1 MEERYK
7 LCDDGMARLLVW
19 ISNIEAQ
26 LANQDTVREDVA
38 ELKNQINVIRVNI
51 LFSRFLFLFLSFGIS
66 IYIVFVKY
74 LQGVRDDMESHSR
87 PVNAC
92 LDQVRQIVSQGG
104 EYLSADEINTM
115 ESKGQEL
122 KKRYDTGTD
131 QTDKLLRKVSVAL
144 DELHKFR
151 TEISNFKTWIV
162 KSNKLA
168 EEKER
173 QLANLSRVQANAETT
188 REFVSDVIAHQADLR
203 FITMAAQ
210 KFVDESMEYL
220 AVLNDFRDKLPQR
233 MRHIEPSELLV
244 KAEVVEVTEDYQVN
258 SFFFFTF
265 LFYSR

>member
-19 ISNIEAQ
+19 ISNVEAQ

-38 ELKNQINVIRVNI
+38 ELKNQINVIRVIFYNLI
-51 LFSRFLFLFLSFGIS
+51 FLYFSVEYMFEIF
-66 IYIVFVKY
+66 K
-74 LQGVRDDMESHSR
+74 GVRDDLESHSR
-87 PVNAC
+87 TVNAC

-104 EYLSADEINTM
+104 EFLSADEINTL
-115 ESKGQEL
+115 EAKGQEL
-122 KKRYDTGTD
+122 KKRYDNGTD
-131 QTDKLLRKVSVAL
+131 QTEKLLRKVSIAL

-151 TEISNFKTWIV
+151 TEISNFKTWMV

-188 REFVSDVIAHQADLR
+188 REFFSDVIAHQADLR

-210 KFVDESMEYL
+210 KFVDESMEYIV
-220 AVLNDFRDKLPQR
+220 VLNDFRDRLPQR
-233 MRHIEPSELLV
+233 MRRIEPSELLV
-244 KAEVVEVTEDYQVN
+244 KAEVVEVTEDYQVFN
-258 SFFFFTF
+258 CLFVYLFLVFFF
-265 LFYSR
+265 LSV